1 MKSQAVKP
9 QEQPEEL
16 RVGFS
21 FYADDLKAMRD
32 LVAALRDR
40 KVRVKRTFLVRA
52 LSHLVP
58 ADEMF
63 AHALTRN
70 KAEQAGKVTVGTE
83 VDQCLAFNLL
93 VDDVDKMEGV
103 SDQLADKG
111 LRGGRSFVLRALLHA
126 PWDLDALSRDIRKF
140 EGKFPDPRSRA
151 GRAMRGV

>member
-1 MKSQAVKP
+1 MKKHAAAADKLE
-9 QEQPEEL
+9 EQ

-21 FYADDLKAMRD
+21 FYTDDLKALRD
-32 LVAALRDR
+32 LVAALRER

-52 LSHLVP
+52 LAHLVP

-93 VDDVDKMEGV
+93 VDDVDRMEGV

-111 LRGGRSFVLRALLHA
+111 LRGGRSFLLRSLLHA
-126 PWDLDALSRDIRKF
+126 PWDLDALARDLKKF
-140 EGKFPDPRSRA
+140 EAKFPDPRSRA
-151 GRAMRGV
+151 GRALKRA

>member
-1 MKSQAVKP
+1 MKKP
-9 QEQPEEL
+9 ATPSTEKPEEQ

-21 FYADDLKAMRD
+21 FYTDDLKALRD

-40 KVRVKRTFLVRA
+40 KVRVKRTYLVRA
-52 LSHLVP
+52 LAHLIP

-70 KAEQAGKVTVGTE
+70 RAEQAGKVTTAAE

-93 VDDVDKMEGV
+93 VDDVDKMERV

-111 LRGGRSFVLRALLHA
+111 LRSGRSFLLRSLLHA
-126 PWDLDALSRDIRKF
+126 PWDLDALARDVRKF
-140 EGKFPDPRSRA
+140 EAKFPDPRTRA
-151 GRAMRGV
+151 GRALKSA